1 MPATKSPSE
10 WRWGGEATALMDGY
24 AEIPAAGSELEE
36 NASRSQKQMKISK
49 NNRENPE
56 FLNILV

>member
-1 MPATKSPSE
+1 
-10 WRWGGEATALMDGY
+10 MDGY

-49 NNRENPE
+49 NKRENPE